1 MSVCDLKGLLCII
14 RIIFFLKNS
23 YFLNQVNALTR
34 TPNGNAICNSE

>member
-23 YFLNQVNALTR
+23 YFLNELTR
-34 TPNGNAICNSE
+34 TPNGNAICNMAVK